1 MSAPSPSSRH
11 RRLCPWVHGAL
22 FSLLLLLVAAPPTAA
37 QRTDLPVAQ
46 DPLVRMP
53 GTQPGQVTLEGPR
66 RCLNCHSGFDPVS
79 EPGTPWQGSMMA
91 HAARDFLFW
100 ASLTVAA
107 QDSIWA
113 LGRPNATDLCL
124 RCHLPEGW
132 AEGRSDP
139 TNGAEMTGSDFDGV
153 HCETCHR
160 TFDPFFETTFRGDRE
175 GSDWSGYWDE
185 TDAGEPSSSSAA
197 DATYAADL
205 TASHTVPLFNGE
217 PFYNG
222 TNLPASPTYTE
233 NGGGQYFLA
242 PGDAKRGPFAD
253 AQATHPI
260 LYSRYHKSK
269 YFCSAC
275 HDVSNPA
282 LANLAFEGTAPGDGS
297 TVLPSEELAA
307 FSYFH
312 VERTFSE
319 FLLSAYGRPGGA
331 PGEGAFAPE
340 DFATSLPDNRIA
352 RCQDCH
358 LPDVAG
364 KACDKTAGILRP
376 TESIEHPG
384 SGVPRHD
391 LTGGNVWVSRILASA
406 VPGSPNHDATNDAL
420 LHQGAPVLTLDLD
433 AGEGVEPAALLAGAD
448 RALANLTRAARIEG
462 LTYDPET
469 GALVL
474 RIHNH
479 TGHKLISGYPEG
491 RRMFLQLT
499 LLAGGSAIFEVNP
512 YDAGAGTLRGLPDS
526 PASPPLLPDE
536 AHVDSLVYEMH
547 TSSTLTGEAKTFHF
561 VLADGRAKDNRIP
574 PKGFR
579 IAEAAGRLTVPKVAG
594 ADAPGLYSAEE
605 YEGGYDEVEL
615 TLPTGAERVEARLYY
630 QTTSREYVEFL
641 RDEIQGTADTLTS
654 PTPSGLSEAYIAQT
668 DPFFEAL
675 RVWGDTV
682 WQLWEHNRNVPGAA
696 PILMTEASY
705 DVPPSGACTSDLVL
719 TAVTVDAAQT
729 FTACDVLTAGPD
741 FRVIA
746 SGDLTF
752 RAGAR
757 IVLRDGFS
765 VAAGARFRAVIDPA
779 LLP

>member
-1 MSAPSPSSRH
+1 MLAPSSLPHTTRP
-11 RRLCPWVHGAL
+11 RRWIAGASAWWL
-22 FSLLLLLVAAPPTAA
+22 ILLITTTPLTAE
-37 QRTDLPVAQ
+37 RTDQPVAD

-124 RCHLPEGW
+124 RCHMPEGW

-139 TNGAEMTGSDFDGV
+139 THAGEMTGSDFDGV
-153 HCETCHR
+153 HCEICHR
-160 TFDPFFETTFRGDRE
+160 SFDPFFEATYNGDRE
-175 GSDWSGYWDE
+175 GNAGPGYWDE
-185 TDAGEPSSSSAA
+185 TDASDTPTSAA
-197 DATYAADL
+197 ADTTYAEDL
-205 TASHTVPLFNGE
+205 AASHTVSLFNGE
-217 PFYNG
+217 PFYDG
-222 TNLPASPTYTE
+222 ANLPVSPSYTE
-233 NGGGQYFLA
+233 NGGGQYFFA

-253 AQATHPI
+253 AQATHSI

-282 LANLAFEGTAPGDGS
+282 LANLAFEGTAPGDGAA
-297 TVLPSEELAA
+297 VLPSEELSA

-319 FLLSAYGRPGGA
+319 LLLSAYGQPGGA

-340 DFATSLPDNRIA
+340 VFATSLPDNRIA

-364 KACDKTAGILRP
+364 KACDKTAGVLRP
-376 TESIEHPG
+376 GESIEHPG

-391 LTGGNVWVSRILASA
+391 LTGGNVWVSRVLASA
-406 VPGSPNHDATNDAL
+406 VPGSPNYDATNDAL
-420 LHQGAPVLTLDLD
+420 LNQGAGVLTLDLD
-433 AGEGVEPAALLAGAD
+433 AGVGVEPEALLAGAD
-448 RALANLTRAARIEG
+448 RALSNLTRAAEIRG
-462 LTYDPET
+462 LVYDPET
-469 GALVL
+469 GALEL

-491 RRMFLQLT
+491 RRMFLNLQLFSDGAQI
-499 LLAGGSAIFEVNP
+499 LEVNP
-512 YDAGAGTLRGLPDS
+512 YDLAAGTLKGLPHS
-526 PASPPLLPDE
+526 PASPPLEADE
-536 AHVDSLVYEMH
+536 IHVDSLVYEMH
-547 TSSTLTGEAKTFHF
+547 TSSSLTGEAETFHF

-579 IAEAAGRLTVPKVAG
+579 IAEAAARLSVPKIAG

-605 YEGGYDEVEL
+605 YEGGFDQVEL
-615 TLPTGAERVEARLYY
+615 TLPTGGDRVEVRLYY
-630 QTTSREYVEFL
+630 QTTSREYIEFL
-641 RDEIQGTADTLTS
+641 RDEIQGIADTLTS
-654 PTPSGLSEAYIAQT
+654 PTPSGQSEAYIVQT
-668 DPFFEAL
+668 EPFFTAL
-675 RVWGDTV
+675 RAWGETI
-682 WQLWEHNRNVPGAA
+682 WQLWEHNRNVPGAT
-696 PILMTEASY
+696 PILMVEADY
-705 DVPPSGACTSDLVL
+705 DVPPSGGCTPDLVL
-719 TAVTVDAAQT
+719 SGTTVDSTQT

-741 FRVIA
+741 FQVIA

-757 IVLRDGFS
+757 IVLRNGFS
-765 VAAGARFRAVIDPA
+765 VGAGARFRAVIDPG